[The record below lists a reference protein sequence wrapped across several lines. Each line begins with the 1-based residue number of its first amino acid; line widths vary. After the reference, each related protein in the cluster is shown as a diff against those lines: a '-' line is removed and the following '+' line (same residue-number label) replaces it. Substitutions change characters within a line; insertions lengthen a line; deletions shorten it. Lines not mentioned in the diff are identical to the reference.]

1 MDFPSFH
8 ISLKYKWAKH
18 HFQCKVSKQSKIKF
32 FPWLYHQ
39 LFWRE
44 QSLCNKWWP
53 FQTQQ
58 RWLKDEVIFPQREN
72 IEALGSQELQSVW
85 NEYAN
90 DSRIY
95 TSVCVPPVE
104 SSTDGM
110 SVNEDF
116 SDGVRK
122 QDKSNVENMLFLF
135 FSRLLLIICGRVIIL
150 GSVSYKKSHS
160 PQV

>member
-1 MDFPSFH
+1 MTLSSVGFEENS
-8 ISLKYKWAKH
+8 
-18 HFQCKVSKQSKIKF
+18 HFATNGGPFRHSRGDWRMKSF
-32 FPWLYHQ
+32 FPE
-39 LFWRE
+39 R
-44 QSLCNKWWP
+44 
-53 FQTQQ
+53 
-58 RWLKDEVIFPQREN
+58 N

-135 FSRLLLIICGRVIIL
+135 FSR
-150 GSVSYKKSHS
+150 YY
-160 PQV
+160 